1 MLSSNL
7 SQQSLFVCQGYVMTL
22 DLATSYDLLMNP
34 Y

>member
-7 SQQSLFVCQGYVMTL
+7 SQQSLFVCQGYVTL
-22 DLATSYDLLMNP
+22 DLAASYYLLMNP